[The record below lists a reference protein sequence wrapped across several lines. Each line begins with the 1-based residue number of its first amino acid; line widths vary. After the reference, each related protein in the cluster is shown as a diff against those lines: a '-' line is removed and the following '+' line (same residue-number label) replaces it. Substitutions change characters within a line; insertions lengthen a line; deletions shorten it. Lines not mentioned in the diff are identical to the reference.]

1 MANLAK
7 QQLRASL
14 SALRPA
20 SSEGLTE
27 QLVELAQMFDVR
39 TIASYSPTASEPDV
53 SGFNHWAKSQG
64 TLLLPRV
71 LGEELE
77 FAAGEMA
84 SGAFGLSEPLGE
96 AIAISEIELIIV
108 PALAADKRGYR
119 LGKGKGFY
127 DRLLPK
133 LSAVSCA
140 VVFDNE
146 LLDSLEVEPH
156 DQPTAFEE
164 TPKKTIRV
172 AS

>member
-7 QQLRASL
+7 QQLRTQL
-14 SALRPA
+14 TALRPA

-27 QLVELAQMFDVR
+27 KLVELAQKLGAK
-39 TIASYSPTASEPDV
+39 TIASYSPDAKEPDV
-53 SGFNHWAKSQG
+53 SGFNDWVKVQG

-71 LGEELE
+71 VGEDLE
-77 FAAGEMA
+77 FAAGELVT
-84 SGAFGLSEPLGE
+84 GAFGLEEPIGAAVAL
-96 AIAISEIELIIV
+96 SDIELIIV
-108 PALAADKRGYR
+108 PALAADKFGFR

-140 VVFDNE
+140 VVFENE
-146 LLDSLEVEPH
+146 FLEALEVETH
-156 DQPTAFEE
+156 DQPTHFVV